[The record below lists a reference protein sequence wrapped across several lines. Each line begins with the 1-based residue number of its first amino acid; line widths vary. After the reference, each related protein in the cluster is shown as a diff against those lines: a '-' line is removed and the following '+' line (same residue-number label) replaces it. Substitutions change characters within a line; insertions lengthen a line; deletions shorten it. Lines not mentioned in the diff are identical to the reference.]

1 MLPSNL
7 NCKRLKQKLAR
18 LQRLEGG
25 GEMESVKGKKR
36 TKGVTLII
44 GLGTGSCWA
53 TQRSDVETLQPLPFP
68 LSSLG
73 PWQVLF
79 IF

>member
-1 MLPSNL
+1 
-7 NCKRLKQKLAR
+7 
-18 LQRLEGG
+18 
-25 GEMESVKGKKR
+25 MENVKGKKR